1 MSDTNAAIVFGEIF
15 RYLAENPT
23 EDRKVIAKKIVE
35 FKRSL
40 DFSGA
45 DMCAEEAMLALG
57 IAKMGVRE
65 WCPDDGEVVLFEGED
80 Y

>member
-1 MSDTNAAIVFGEIF
+1 MSDTNGAIVFGEIF

-23 EDRKVIAKKIVE
+23 EDRKAIAKKIVAI
-35 FKRSL
+35 KRRL

-45 DMCAEEAMLALG
+45 DMCAEDAMLALG
-57 IAKMGVRE
+57 VAKKGFGE
-65 WCPDDGEVVLFEGED
+65 FTEDGEIVLFEGED